1 MKKIRRINLFAG
13 PGAGKSTA
21 CAQLFS
27 RMKLAGFNVEQV
39 TEYVKAWAILERKIK
54 IFDQVYLWGKQMNRE
69 YICLEGKIDSIITD
83 SPLPL
88 CAIYSKYYREQGKV
102 TPQALMDLSC
112 SFENMYP
119 SLNIFLNR
127 GDKEYHTEGRYQT
140 PEEAYEIEDQE
151 AFNKVEGS
159 GIDNLILE
167 QWPKYTER
175 FKELYG
181 YEMADPTLN
190 VFKYDDY
197 DGMLKL
203 ISSVIK

>member
-27 RMKLAGFNVEQV
+27 RMKLAGFNVERV

-54 IFDQVYLWGKQMNRE
+54 KFDQVYFWGKQMNRE
-69 YICLEGKIDSIITD
+69 YICL
-83 SPLPL
+83 
-88 CAIYSKYYREQGKV
+88 
-102 TPQALMDLSC
+102 ALMDLSC

-140 PEEAYEIEDQE
+140 PEEAY
-151 AFNKVEGS
+151 

-167 QWPKYTER
+167 QWPKYAER

-197 DGMLKL
+197 DGILKL
-203 ISSVIK
+203 ISSMIK

>member
-1 MKKIRRINLFAG
+1 
-13 PGAGKSTA
+13 
-21 CAQLFS
+21 
-27 RMKLAGFNVEQV
+27 
-39 TEYVKAWAILERKIK
+39 
-54 IFDQVYLWGKQMNRE
+54 MNRE

-88 CAIYSKYYREQGKV
+88 CAIYSKYYREPGKV

-127 GDKEYHTEGRYQT
+127 GDKEYHTKGRYQT
-140 PEEAYEIEDQE
+140 PEEAY
-151 AFNKVEGS
+151 

-167 QWPKYTER
+167 QWPEYTGR

-181 YEMADPTLN
+181 YEMTDPTLN
-190 VFKYDDY
+190 VFGCDDY
-197 DGMLKL
+197 DGMMKL

>member
-54 IFDQVYLWGKQMNRE
+54 KFDQVYFWGKQMNRE

-127 GDKEYHTEGRYQT
+127 GDKEYHTKGRYQT
-140 PEEAYEIEDQE
+140 PEEAY
-151 AFNKVEGS
+151 

-167 QWPKYTER
+167 QWPEYPGR

-181 YEMADPTLN
+181 YEMTDPTLN
-190 VFKYDDY
+190 VFGCDDY
-197 DGMLKL
+197 DGMMKL